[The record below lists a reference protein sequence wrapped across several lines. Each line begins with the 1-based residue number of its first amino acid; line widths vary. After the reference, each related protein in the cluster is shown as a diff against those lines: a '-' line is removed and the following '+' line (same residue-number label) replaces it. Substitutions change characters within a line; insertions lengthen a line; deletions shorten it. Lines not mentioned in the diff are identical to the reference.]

1 MGSLSRPSIPRLLAG
16 VLAGLIAPMGLAQV
30 DDELL
35 EEIARKDDRNYHM
48 VAVEALVVEVNEER
62 TRDLGIKYGF
72 NQLARGTVRTPNANG
87 LGFSERKVVTEG
99 SGVLDG
105 GDVRLG
111 RPLNP
116 VRVPVLLKQLDGITK
131 VGFDEGRQPGFGV
144 SLVGMNV
151 GSDAISARLRA
162 LLESGDASIRTR
174 PIALALHN
182 TLTKIEAAD
191 EVPFLDLDERRN
203 MLVRW
208 EKVGVKMEVQ
218 PTIVTMRPGIV
229 TLDMRNLEVSSVSS
243 FITQQNVE
251 RPVFNESSTST
262 RITMNEGETC
272 VIGGLKTRRT
282 THREERVPI
291 LGSIPLLGLLFRS
304 QEDLE
309 RNMDVFFFIKS
320 HILAPGENVLLPFD
334 FKNQRVLRP
343 NLTASE

>member
-1 MGSLSRPSIPRLLAG
+1 MGSLYRPSLSWRLAG
-16 VLAGLIAPMGLAQV
+16 ILASLIAPVGSSEV
-30 DDELL
+30 DDELI
-35 EEIARKDDRNYHM
+35 EEIARKDDKNYHM

-72 NQLARGTVRTPNANG
+72 NQLNRGTIRTPNSDG
-87 LGFSERKVVTEG
+87 LGFSERGIVTEG
-99 SGVLDG
+99 SEVLDS

-144 SLVGMNV
+144 SLVGMNL
-151 GSDAISARLRA
+151 GSSAISARLRA
-162 LLESGDASIRTR
+162 LLDSGDAAIRTR

-182 TLTKIEAAD
+182 TVTRIEAAD
-191 EVPFLDLDERRN
+191 EVPFLDLDEHRN

-208 EKVGVKMEVQ
+208 ERVGVKMEVQ
-218 PTIVTMRPGIV
+218 PTIVSIRPGIV

-272 VIGGLKTRRT
+272 VIGGLKTRRA

-291 LGSIPLLGLLFRS
+291 LGSIPLLSLLFRS

-309 RNMDVFFFIKS
+309 RNMDVFFFIKA
-320 HILAPGENVLLPFD
+320 HILAPGENVVLPFD

-343 NLTASE
+343 NLTAFE